1 MNGRPLIHAIAVEMA
16 PRRRNYNYRL
26 RLDLTEP
33 LLSIEQMRTVGQGR
47 CDRPCWRSGGCSWLR
62 PCRGAQGVGRALQ
75 RRWDLTTTQALA
87 RSLQNRA
94 ILDRMYVRLLTE
106 LAQTVPDVVTAQA
119 KAVLAD
125 LKAHPA
131 VRLADRLSQ
140 VDDAV
145 RAPRHSQH
153 PFVACRHC

>member
-1 MNGRPLIHAIAVEMA
+1 M
-16 PRRRNYNYRL
+16 
-26 RLDLTEP
+26 
-33 LLSIEQMRTVGQGR
+33 
-47 CDRPCWRSGGCSWLR
+47 
-62 PCRGAQGVGRALQ
+62 
-75 RRWDLTTTQALA
+75 TTQALA

-125 LKAHPA
+125 LKAHTA

-145 RAPRHSQH
+145 RAPRHNQH
-153 PFVACRHC
+153 SSME